1 MSVFSGVFCEIYKN
15 TFFTEDIRETA
26 SVNNLNFPDLRLPTF
41 VIDKPVLWT
50 VVINDVKKKSNF
62 SFLIFL
68 CNQNSVKIRTEK
80 LVKILIH
87 FAGAPQIKKSVY

>member
-1 MSVFSGVFCEIYKN
+1 MPVFSGVFCEIYKN

-50 VVINDVKKKSNF
+50 VVINDVKKNSNF
-62 SFLIFL
+62 SFLSFI
-68 CNQNSVKIRTEK
+68 CYQNSVKLRKGKFGKT
-80 LVKILIH
+80 LI
-87 FAGAPQIKKSVY
+87 AIYSSS